1 MNINERIRHLRKNEL
16 KMTQNIFASK
26 IDISRSNLGNIETG
40 EVSVTERVI
49 ASICREFNVNEVWLR
64 NGTGEEFSEV
74 PLHEQAYNRFG
85 YIMENSSPSKKAA
98 LSVLLELLYNVPD
111 EQWDMIMKQY
121 DEIKKEG

>member
-16 KMTQNIFASK
+16 NMTQNSFASN

-49 ASICREFNVNEVWLR
+49 ASICREFNVNEEWLR
-64 NGTGEEFSEV
+64 NGGGEIFLEV
-74 PLHEQAYNRFG
+74 TPHEKAYNRFG
-85 YIMENSSPSKKAA
+85 YIMENSSSSKRAA
-98 LSVLLELLYNVPD
+98 LSLLLELLYNISD
-111 EQWDMIMKQY
+111 EQWDAIMKQY